1 MGDSKDNLL
10 WISWHDSAW
19 IPILNPT
26 NVMDYFQS
34 TTNPFYDRTCNN
46 EIVKMQRL
54 NMEHLSNLTGLEYM
68 LLHVQEPI
76 LYVIRKQHRHSASTV
91 TPLAD
96 FYIIAGVVYQA
107 PDLGSVINSRISTT
121 VNHLQ
126 GAFDEARSYSR
137 YHPSKGY
144 WWEFKEAETKDQ
156 DENKKSQRKSSK
168 DKAKEESGSAFQRH
182 RVNILLTDLAKKFPL
197 KNTPYPT
204 PGGQL
209 PEQRTSTE
217 DNSKADIKVEVK
229 PEPHSSKPPPEK
241 KPRIG

>member
-54 NMEHLSNLTGLEYM
+54 NMEHLNNLTGLEYM

-76 LYVIRKQHRHSASTV
+76 LYVIRKQHRHSAAVV

-126 GAFDEARSYSR
+126 GAFDEARTYSR

-144 WWEFKEAETKDQ
+144 WWEFKETESKDE
-156 DENKKSQRKSSK
+156 DEKKAQKKSSK
-168 DKAKEESGSAFQRH
+168 EKAKEESGSMFQRH
-182 RVNILLTDLAKKFPL
+182 RVNVLLADLAKKFPL
-197 KNTPYPT
+197 KNTPYPAT
-204 PGGQL
+204 NQQ
-209 PEQRTSTE
+209 PEQRALTE
-217 DNSKADIKVEVK
+217 ENTKVEVK
-229 PEPHSSKPPPEK
+229 VEVKTEPQANKPPPEK
-241 KPRIG
+241 KPRLV